1 MTQETCPCRVR
12 EDDKREFAACCGPY
26 LARTAAPPTPEALMR
41 SRYSA
46 FVKADID
53 YLYETLSQEQRKTFD
68 RKATTDWAT
77 KSEWLGLDIVE
88 TENGGETDD
97 TGSVTFTAHFIH
109 NGKPLPHREKSL
121 FKREG
126 EDRAWVFE
134 GEISIKAAPV
144 VLGKQTGRNDP
155 CPCGSGKKYKKC
167 CGAAA

>member
-1 MTQETCPCRVR
+1 MTSEICPCRVR
-12 EDDKREFAACCGPY
+12 EDEKPEFAACCGPY
-26 LARTAAPPTPEALMR
+26 LARAAAPPTAEALMR

-53 YLYETLSQEQRKTFD
+53 YLQETLSAEQRKTFD
-68 RKATTDWAT
+68 RDSTQNWAN
-77 KSEWLGLDIVE
+77 SEWLGIDILE
-88 TENGGETDD
+88 TENELEADEMGT
-97 TGSVTFTAHFIH
+97 VTFTAHFIH
-109 NGKPLPHREKSL
+109 KGKPLPHKEKSL

-126 EDRAWVFE
+126 DDRRWVFS

-144 VLGKQTGRNDP
+144 ASSKLAGRNDP

>member
-1 MTQETCPCRVR
+1 MTQDICPCRVR

-26 LARTAAPPTPEALMR
+26 LARTAAAPTAEALMR

-53 YLYETLSQEQRKTFD
+53 YLRETLSEDQRETFD
-68 RKATTDWAT
+68 RESTENWAKSSDWQ
-77 KSEWLGLDIVE
+77 GIDILE
-88 TENGGETDD
+88 TEEGREGDETG
-97 TGSVTFTAHFIH
+97 TVTFTAHFIH
-109 NGKPLPHREKSL
+109 KGKPLPHKEKSR

-126 EDRAWVFE
+126 EDRRWYFA
-134 GEISIKAAPV
+134 GEISIKNAPV
-144 VLGKQTGRNDP
+144 VLGERAGRNDP